1 MRLHRFCSALLM
13 SVLSLFGFS
22 AFAAPTDKPMFAT
35 SAVLYAIRDVG
46 HQGESLA
53 KFQAVHSMLAGCS
66 SSVGSLGAGLRRDSN
81 GYVQVSRDQ
90 ANGLS
95 QVGATQVSLT

>member
-13 SVLSLFGFS
+13 GVLSLFGFS
-22 AFAAPTDKPMFAT
+22 ALAAPTDKPLLLS

-53 KFQAVHSMLAGCS
+53 KFQAVHCMLTGCS
-66 SSVGSLGAGLRRDSN
+66 SSIGSLGAGLRRDSH
-81 GYVQVSRDQ
+81 GYLQ
-90 ANGLS
+90 ASADDFQGWN
-95 QVGATQVSLT
+95 QVGAGQLSLT